1 MDGQHLWVAD
11 EELPASNPPA
21 PTSFYLDDDAFAD
34 GDDNDT
40 NYEFS
45 LTAIRAE
52 LARAVSSP
60 TSIEESHDD
69 DAEGETSVPHA
80 GISGTLLVRMT
91 AYYSMLN
98 SPALQACVGGLPRW

>member
-1 MDGQHLWVAD
+1 MDGQQLWVAD

-91 AYYSMLN
+91 AYHSMSN
-98 SPALQACVGGLPRW
+98 SPALQARVGGLPRW